1 MAVYCKRRLIAK
13 TAGSQAVC
21 RTSEPAIRNGALQFG
36 STPQRVSREFT
47 RPTLGDLLSL
57 NEVRNGEA
65 KHRRNHRF
73 EENRSASGVGYRAA
87 YVDAYPAPS
96 SDVAGNGGR
105 RRTEGRSR
113 QCSDGQPFWSA
124 DLRQAD
130 LRGAD
135 LRRANM
141 DHAKLGGADLR
152 GADLAGASLWSA
164 DLHDADLRQANLQ
177 GAKLD
182 HADLRGTRLGHANLR
197 EASLWGAHLEC
208 ADFRGATGLTG
219 TQLQP
224 TFVDEKTRLPRKRLR
239 ALAPHRPPSVRLSRT
254 S

>member
-1 MAVYCKRRLIAK
+1 MVRRSIGATTGSRKTEARQASVIAPHTLMLILHHHRMWLE
-13 TAGSQAVC
+13 TAG
-21 RTSEPAIRNGALQFG
+21 
-36 STPQRVSREFT
+36 
-47 RPTLGDLLSL
+47 
-57 NEVRNGEA
+57 GEG
-65 KHRRNHRF
+65 R
-73 EENRSASGVGYRAA
+73 RAA
-87 YVDAYPAPS
+87 LANV
-96 SDVAGNGGR
+96 R
-105 RRTEGRSR
+105 L
-113 QCSDGQPFWSA
+113 DGQPFWSA

-197 EASLWGAHLEC
+197 EASLWGAHLER
-208 ADFRGATGLTG
+208 ADLRGATGLTG

-224 TFVDEKTRLPRKRLR
+224 LWMRKLDCRANKVSRGLPSDVAAERRGSTW
-239 ALAPHRPPSVRLSRT
+239 PPSRGARSSSIRWGRDRNARVSSSLPQGATETPAVGLCS
-254 S
+254 